1 MTDFIC
7 DRILASDF
15 KIDTTTS
22 EEQVRRLD
30 FELNDSQKAQIKN
43 SERQLDW
50 VADDLDVAVY
60 TFKRYGKNFPKSV
73 KLSPDSFIQMAFQLA
88 FYRIH
93 STLPPTYET
102 ATLRKFSEGR
112 TENIRS
118 PNILAENFVKKF
130 TSSHVPIVEIY
141 DALKAA
147 ADSHKNYTLEC
158 MNGRWNGSASSCLES
173 SCRRK
178 QSTHTK
184 HSSESC
190 LSAIEPF
197 PSVH

>member
-1 MTDFIC
+1 MSNGCNRCDDKTVQFLIGKNGFVGVNYEHTPAEGPPIATMTDFIC

-93 STLPPTYET
+93 STCPTRNLIQLCFGPAAPDCYGICYNPQET
-102 ATLRKFSEGR
+102 ELHFTVTSF
-112 TENIRS
+112 
-118 PNILAENFVKKF
+118 KKLWF
-130 TSSHVPIVEIY
+130 H
-141 DALKAA
+141 
-147 ADSHKNYTLEC
+147 
-158 MNGRWNGSASSCLES
+158 
-173 SCRRK
+173 
-178 QSTHTK
+178 
-184 HSSESC
+184 
-190 LSAIEPF
+190 
-197 PSVH
+197 